1 MDKRT
6 TWLHSPP
13 RLIPEY
19 EILLISGLRRS
30 KVIQE
35 SYKKVNGTPKVFGI
49 FALFESVSMS
59 DTK

>member
-1 MDKRT
+1 MA
-6 TWLHSPP
+6 SQSS
-13 RLIPEY
+13 RLIQEY

-49 FALFESVSMS
+49 FALYESVSMS